1 VRWTS
6 LIVVLAAVAAAGCGG
21 GGAKPLSK
29 PELIKRGD
37 AICAKYRKQNEA
49 LNKEAPARNP
59 TDPQATD
66 EQVKAAAPVLEKL
79 ADHLRSARGELGDLD
94 PPADIASDW
103 RNTLDD
109 LDQLASRLD
118 RAAAAARKVDRQQV
132 VNEYGEILRLNRR
145 VSSFEKDYGFKVC
158 GSSA

>member
-1 VRWTS
+1 VRWAS
-6 LIVVLAAVAAAGCGG
+6 VLVDLAAVAAAGCGG

-29 PELIKRGD
+29 AELIERGD

-49 LNKEAPARNP
+49 LNKDAPARNP

-79 ADHLRSARGELGDLD
+79 ADHLRSARGELAELE

-103 RNTLDD
+103 QNTLDD
-109 LDQLASRLD
+109 LDQLASKLD